1 MCICEEGTE
10 FISYGLFLCVSSLL
24 HAFHPMCVCCMRWSD
39 VSLMCVCVYLT
50 LWMCKDTVLKGF
62 CFMFDFPLPIS
73 WSRKWGSFTKKGIV
87 KSTSYF
93 PSQTLEGANLPWKC
107 RTSPGIPID
116 VHPTRN
122 AELADICAFFNWMF
136 CQVGGRTG
144 ARRLSRAIVPLK
156 DTAHHLCATCCS
168 AFYTVCLLPAF
179 EPKQTQCSDSVFET
193 ARHKESRACG

>member
-1 MCICEEGTE
+1 
-10 FISYGLFLCVSSLL
+10 
-24 HAFHPMCVCCMRWSD
+24 MCVCCMRWSD

-122 AELADICAFFNWMF
+122 AELADICASFNWMF

-168 AFYTVCLLPAF
+168 TFYTVCLLPAF

>member
-1 MCICEEGTE
+1 MKK
-10 FISYGLFLCVSSLL
+10 GLSSFHMNYFYVCL
-24 HAFHPMCVCCMRWSD
+24 HCCMHFIPCVFAVCGEVMSH
-39 VSLMCVCVYLT
+39 SCVCVYLT

-73 WSRKWGSFTKKGIV
+73 RSRKWGSFTKKGIV

-107 RTSPGIPID
+107 RTSLGIPID

-122 AELADICAFFNWMF
+122 VKLADICASFNWMF
-136 CQVGGRTG
+136 CQVGERTG

-156 DTAHHLCATCCS
+156 DTARHLCATCCS

-179 EPKQTQCSDSVFET
+179 KPKQTQCSDSVFET